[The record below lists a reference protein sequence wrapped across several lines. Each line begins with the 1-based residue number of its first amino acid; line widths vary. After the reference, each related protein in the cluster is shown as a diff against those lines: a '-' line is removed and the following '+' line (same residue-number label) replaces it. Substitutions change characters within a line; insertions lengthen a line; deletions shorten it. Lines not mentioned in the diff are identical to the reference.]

1 MSEERKPR
9 ILGIDYG
16 LVRVG
21 LAVSDPLRLTAQP
34 VGTVK
39 ASSTDNLI
47 SEIETVVTDKRVQK
61 IVVGLPLN
69 MNGSEGPAAE
79 GAREFA
85 SMLIDRLN
93 IEVVLWDERLST
105 VRAERVMLEADLSR
119 KKRAKRRDTI
129 AAQFILQNYL
139 DAENLRTPEP
149 ES

>member
-1 MSEERKPR
+1 MSEEQKPP

-16 LVRVG
+16 LIRVG
-21 LAVSDPLRLTAQP
+21 LAVSDPLRLTAQA

-39 ASSTDNLI
+39 PSNTDELI
-47 SEIETVVTDKRVQK
+47 SLIENTVKERKVRK

-79 GAREFA
+79 GVREFA
-85 SMLIDRLN
+85 ALLTDRLN

-139 DAENLRTPEP
+139 DAQNHRTQEL

>member
-119 KKRAKRRDTI
+119 KKRAKHRDTI

>member
-39 ASSTDNLI
+39 ASSTDDLI
-47 SEIETVVTDKRVQK
+47 SEIETVVTDQRVRK

-85 SMLIDRLN
+85 AMLTDRLN

>member
-1 MSEERKPR
+1 MSEERKPP

-39 ASSTDNLI
+39 ASSADDLI
-47 SEIETVVTDKRVQK
+47 SEIETVVTDRHVRK

-79 GAREFA
+79 SAREFA
-85 SMLIDRLN
+85 AMLTDRLN

-139 DAENLRTPEP
+139 DAENLRTQEP